1 MTVADT
7 VAYTVGAKSEMQGSG
22 VFKALQ
28 LKANAKDRA
37 IGAAITSLLAYVF
50 VVTAQTKG
58 YI

>member
-7 VAYTVGAKSEMQGSG
+7 VAYTFGAKEEMQGSG

-28 LKANAKDRA
+28 LKANAKDRL
-37 IGAAITSLLAYVF
+37 IGAAITSLLGYIF
-50 VVTAQTKG
+50 VVTAQSKG